1 MDIGAVG
8 MFASLMPLH
17 CCSGIF
23 GVTVGDAY
31 VG

>member
-8 MFASLMPLH
+8 MFVGLMPRH

-23 GVTVGDAY
+23 DMTVGNAY

>member
-1 MDIGAVG
+1 MDIGIFG
-8 MFASLMPLH
+8 WFAGFMPLH

-23 GVTVGDAY
+23 GVTVGNAH